1 MAASGLD
8 VPVRHP
14 GCAYGALTFHEGP
27 VPVPQVQGPPPG
39 PAQVHHRRPGCNCS
53 PVGGVAKYGWVA
65 LAARCRAQAKLRR
78 LLVRG
83 RARILSVTVSRD
95 AGGTWYASVCFQAT
109 ATPAPQA
116 YRRPAGAAVGVDVGV
131 KTAAVV
137 ATAAGTLVATLE
149 ASRALRD
156 ALPHLG
162 HLQRA
167 LSRTQKGLR

>member
-1 MAASGLD
+1 M
-8 VPVRHP
+8 
-14 GCAYGALTFHEGP
+14 
-27 VPVPQVQGPPPG
+27 
-39 PAQVHHRRPGCNCS
+39 
-53 PVGGVAKYGWVA
+53 
-65 LAARCRAQAKLRR
+65 AKLRR

-95 AGGTWYASVCFQAT
+95 AGGCWYASVCFQRT

-131 KTAAVV
+131 RTAAVV

-156 ALPHLG
+156 ALAHIK

-167 LSRTQKGLR
+167 LSRTQKGSANRAKSRRRLGFEERTRGRSRLYVQFVCQTTQLHGIRVGLGVAQ

>member
-1 MAASGLD
+1 M
-8 VPVRHP
+8 
-14 GCAYGALTFHEGP
+14 
-27 VPVPQVQGPPPG
+27 
-39 PAQVHHRRPGCNCS
+39 
-53 PVGGVAKYGWVA
+53 
-65 LAARCRAQAKLRR
+65 
-78 LLVRG
+78 
-83 RARILSVTVSRD
+83 
-95 AGGTWYASVCFQAT
+95 CFQAT
-109 ATPAPQA
+109 ATPAPRA